1 MKNLKKY
8 LLSLLAIVSVSA
20 LSVSCNDSDDSD
32 QNGTS
37 RVAVR
42 MTDAP
47 GDYDEVNIEVVD
59 VMVKSSTSVD
69 DTGWI
74 SIGNIN
80 PGVYNLLDLTG
91 GINVLL
97 ADNQVAS
104 GYLGQIRLV
113 LGDDNTVVK
122 DGVTYP
128 LNTPSAQQSGLKLQI
143 NQTLQAGATYNFLL
157 DFDVEHSVVVEAGG
171 SGNYNLHPVIRVT
184 TQATTG
190 AITGVVTPINVQTLA
205 SVVVNGVTVSAYTNE
220 QGAFQL
226 SGIPS
231 GTYTVTLTPDVT
243 AGLAVLTIENV
254 VVVNG
259 QVTNTGTL
267 ILLPPNP

>member
-8 LLSLLAIVSVSA
+8 LMLVLIIASFSTFLIG
-20 LSVSCNDSDDSD
+20 CNDEDDTST
-32 QNGTS
+32 QGTS
-37 RVAVR
+37 KVTVR

-47 GDYDEVNIEVVD
+47 GDYDEVNVEVLD
-59 VMVKSSTSVD
+59 VMIKNNSDASED
-69 DTGWI
+69 GWV
-74 SIGNIN
+74 SIGNIQ
-80 PGVYNLLDLTG
+80 PGIYNLLDLTG

-97 ADNQVAS
+97 ADNEVPS
-104 GYLGQIRLV
+104 GYLGQLRLV
-113 LGDDNTVVK
+113 LGDENTVVK
-122 DGVTYP
+122 DGVTYA

-184 TQATTG
+184 TAATSGVIKGTVLP
-190 AITGVVTPINVQTLA
+190 ITVQTLA
-205 SVVVNGVTVSAYTNE
+205 SVEVNGTVVSAYTNE
-220 QGAFQL
+220 QGVFQL

-231 GTYTVTLTPDVT
+231 GTYTVTLTPDV
-243 AGLAVLTIENV
+243 ASGLAVLTVDNV

-259 QVTNTGTL
+259 EVTNMGSL
-267 ILLPPNP
+267 NLP

>member
-8 LLSLLAIVSVSA
+8 LMLLLIIASFSTFLI
-20 LSVSCNDSDDSD
+20 SCNDEDDTST
-32 QNGTS
+32 QGTS
-37 RVAVR
+37 KVMVR

-47 GDYDEVNIEVVD
+47 GDYDEVNVEVLD
-59 VMVKSSTSVD
+59 VMIKNNSDTSEN
-69 DTGWI
+69 GWV
-74 SIGNIN
+74 SIGNIQ
-80 PGVYNLLDLTG
+80 PGIYNLLDLTG

-97 ADNQVAS
+97 ADNEVPS
-104 GYLGQIRLV
+104 GYLGQLRLV
-113 LGDDNTVVK
+113 LGDENTVVK
-122 DGVTYP
+122 DGVTYA

-184 TQATTG
+184 TAATSG
-190 AITGVVTPINVQTLA
+190 AIKGTVLPITVQTLA
-205 SVVVNGVTVSAYTNE
+205 SVEVTGTVVSAYTNE
-220 QGAFQL
+220 QGVFQL

-231 GTYTVTLTPDVT
+231 GTYTVTLTPDI
-243 AGLAVLTIENV
+243 ASGLAVLTVDNV

-259 QVTNTGTL
+259 EVTNMGSL
-267 ILLPPNP
+267 NLP

>member
-8 LLSLLAIVSVSA
+8 LMFLLTISTVSA
-20 LSVSCNDSDDSD
+20 VLISCNDKDDTG
-32 QNGTS
+32 GTS
-37 RVAVR
+37 KVTVR

-47 GDYDEVNIEVVD
+47 GDYDEVNVEVLD
-59 VMVKSSTSVD
+59 VMIKNNSDASED
-69 DTGWI
+69 GWV
-74 SIGNIN
+74 SIGNIQ
-80 PGVYNLLDLTG
+80 PGIYNLLDLTG

-97 ADNQVAS
+97 ADNEVPS
-104 GYLGQIRLV
+104 GYLGQLRLV
-113 LGDDNTVVK
+113 LGDENTVVK
-122 DGVTYP
+122 DGVTYA

-184 TQATTG
+184 TEATSG
-190 AITGVVTPINVQTLA
+190 AIKGTVLPIAVQTLA
-205 SVVVNGVTVSAYTNE
+205 SVEVNGTVVSAYTNE
-220 QGAFQL
+220 QGVFQL

-231 GTYTVTLTPDVT
+231 GTYTVTLTPDV
-243 AGLAVLTIENV
+243 ASGLAVLTVDNV

-259 QVTNTGTL
+259 EVTNMGSL
-267 ILLPPNP
+267 NLP

>member
-1 MKNLKKY
+1 MKNLKIY
-8 LLSLLAIVSVSA
+8 LLSLLAIASFSVLFVA
-20 LSVSCNDSDDSD
+20 CDDSDDTQQD
-32 QNGTS
+32 GTS

-59 VMVKSSTSVD
+59 VMIKNSSDVSES
-69 DTGWI
+69 GWV

-97 ADNQVAS
+97 ADNQVNS

-128 LNTPSAQQSGLKLQI
+128 LNTPSAQQSGLKVQI

-184 TQATTG
+184 TQATSG
-190 AITGVVTPINVQTLA
+190 SITGVITPLAVQTVA
-205 SVVVNGVTVSAYTNE
+205 TVMVNGVAVTAYTNE
-220 QGAFQL
+220 LGAFQL
-226 SGIPS
+226 NGIPS
-231 GTYTVTLTPDVT
+231 GTYTVTFTPEVT
-243 AGLAVLTIENV
+243 SGLAVLVVDNV

-259 QVTNTGTL
+259 QVTNMGSLTL
-267 ILLPPNP
+267 VP